1 MTNQKIQR
9 KNLPS
14 VGWVGKGN
22 PTKIE
27 MYLNFFPLPF
37 AISVGLHCRLTQ
49 PTIFPTLRHQKIQ
62 RKNLLSVG

>member
-1 MTNQKIQR
+1 MTHQKIQR
-9 KNLPS
+9 KNLLS

-37 AISVGLHCRLTQ
+37 AISVGLRCRFSCRAAK
-49 PTIFPTLRHQKIQ
+49 P
-62 RKNLLSVG
+62 NLLYSRL